1 MAWTFLAPVKDA
13 RANAITT
20 YIGTGGKLAVY
31 TTAYGLKLA
40 EWSWTANMYAAS
52 SGGAIAMNAPTTNP
66 VTPLANGTAAI
77 ARITQSNGTTVV
89 IQDLTVG
96 TSGADVNISNL
107 NIVTT
112 SPVTLSTDTITEA

>member
-1 MAWTFLAPVKDA
+1 MAWSFLGPVKDA
-13 RANAITT
+13 RANAVTT

-31 TTAYGLKLA
+31 SSAYGQKLV

-52 SGGAIAMNAPTTNP
+52 SSGVMAMNAPTTNP

-77 ARITQSNGTTVV
+77 ARITQSNGTTVAV
-89 IQDLTVG
+89 QDLTVG

-112 SPVTLSTDTITEA
+112 SPVTLSTDTLTEA